1 MDRNAEVLARIIE
14 EMSSGMEG
22 SRKAKAI
29 AEKIDQGKATYD
41 DALEYARESGRIMT
55 GSMKRNL
62 PEVLTDGKLYR
73 AEADVVVRQ
82 PMKRSGKQ
90 VAETAAQIQQQ
101 LNEQAEIG
109 INAIVP
115 EVNEDQITGII
126 TGICNAE
133 SYESGSGQLFSQI
146 ENFLE
151 GTVDDCVRENAEF
164 HYQAGLEPTIERR
177 AVGKCCSW
185 CSSIAGTYRYADVS
199 DKGNDVFR
207 RHKNCHCIVSYNPGN
222 GSKRRQNVHS
232 KRWTSEQNPAI
243 MEERKR
249 FDPLAEAPERQ
260 VSRDMA
266 NGPRRAPMQHVS
278 EEEERRIR
286 KDADDL
292 GIPQDVLRFNSGNRT
307 SFDDR
312 GWINIRGDV
321 FPADY
326 ALNPESILNERC
338 ALAHEYYGHMM
349 HSPSRFKIGDW
360 RDEFEASYSAAIDT
374 PNLTDQERRLLMID
388 AFERPRAAGVK
399 VTMNKTARR
408 IVYGTD

>member
-22 SRKAKAI
+22 SRKAKEI
-29 AEKIDQGKATYD
+29 AEKIARGKATYD

-115 EVNEDQITGII
+115 EVNEEQITGII

-185 CSSIAGTYRYADVS
+185 CEAVAGTYRYSDVS

-232 KRWTSEQNPAI
+232 KRWTDTGRDDRIALAGRVAAEEHKTPQRRSLEASIREQAGKAGNTLSDAI
-243 MEERKR
+243 RE
-249 FDPLAEAPERQ
+249 
-260 VSRDMA
+260 
-266 NGPRRAPMQHVS
+266 
-278 EEEERRIR
+278 
-286 KDADDL
+286 
-292 GIPQDVLRFNSGNRT
+292 NSG
-307 SFDDR
+307 
-312 GWINIRGDV
+312 
-321 FPADY
+321 
-326 ALNPESILNERC
+326 ALKDFTPESMYDLLQQSGMNPMP
-338 ALAHEYYGHMM
+338 LSKG
-349 HSPSRFKIGDW
+349 SLKGKKFQDGGGFKVNFGGDGEFQYHPDSGSHHDGAYW
-360 RDEFEASYSAAIDT
+360 KVSGGKEGITRYDEKG
-374 PNLTDQERRLLMID
+374 NR
-388 AFERPRAAGVK
+388 K
-399 VTMNKTARR
+399 
-408 IVYGTD
+408 